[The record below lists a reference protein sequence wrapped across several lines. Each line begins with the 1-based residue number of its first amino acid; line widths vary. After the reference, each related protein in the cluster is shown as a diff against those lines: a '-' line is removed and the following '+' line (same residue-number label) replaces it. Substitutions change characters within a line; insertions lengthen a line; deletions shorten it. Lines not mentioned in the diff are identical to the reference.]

1 MPYIGEPYD
10 ASYFKGTRPE
20 GYTDYDDHNP
30 AIWVNIVDDIEAQ
43 IGPVSGVRT
52 LDLGCAF
59 GYLSNELAL
68 RGADLES
75 VDISAYALAEAA
87 IRFPSLSLT
96 QQDITISDGL
106 PWGNN
111 RFRLVVATMITECM
125 NNETEVD
132 QLLNEAN
139 RVLHPQ
145 GSAYI
150 LGADHDRGDGYWW
163 KLASEWEGKVI
174 GGREVVA
181 EQVGHILPADVRVVI
196 S

>member
-1 MPYIGEPYD
+1 MPYIGEPFD

-30 AIWVNIVDDIEAQ
+30 AIWVNIVDDIEDQ
-43 IGPVSGVRT
+43 IGLVSGIKT
-52 LDLGCAF
+52 LDIGCAF
-59 GYLSNELAL
+59 GYLSNELAS
-68 RGADLES
+68 RGALVES
-75 VDISAYALAEAA
+75 IDISTYALNEAQT
-87 IRFPSLSLT
+87 RFPSLSYT
-96 QQDITISDGL
+96 QVDTTQLL

-111 RFRLVVATMITECM
+111 FFRLVVATMITECM

-132 QLLNEAN
+132 QLLNQAN

-174 GGREVVA
+174 GGRDVVA